1 MCLPVASYCTRALPA
16 SPLIVVITN
25 YSRLISI
32 ARYIMKFNNLRCDKP
47 YFMLLVYM
55 FIKKEKKNHKWS
67 EMQLTNKY
75 MGANSPVAH

>member
-1 MCLPVASYCTRALPA
+1 
-16 SPLIVVITN
+16 
-25 YSRLISI
+25 
-32 ARYIMKFNNLRCDKP
+32 MKFNNLRCDKP

>member
-55 FIKKEKKNHKWS
+55 FIKKEKKKSQVEWNAAYQQVYGS
-67 EMQLTNKY
+67 Q
-75 MGANSPVAH
+75 